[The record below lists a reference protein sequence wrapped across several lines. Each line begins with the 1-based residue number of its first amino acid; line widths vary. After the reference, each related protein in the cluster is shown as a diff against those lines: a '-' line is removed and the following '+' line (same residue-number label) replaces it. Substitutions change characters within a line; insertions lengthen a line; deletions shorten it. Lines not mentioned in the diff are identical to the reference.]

1 MLATIILFSLLET
14 RHLQSLEEVLGTAR
28 SALVLLSSRPALDS
42 MASLIIGFTFYTH
55 SLLILLCLFK
65 LLLEIVDRT
74 SVRNVL
80 LGGDVEFLLQLLDIL
95 FEVLYFDLKSRD
107 LFSLDPSLANLAL

>member
-1 MLATIILFSLLET
+1 MHTAPDSNLGISLGGIEVFDLLVDFLESYFRVTFRSVQRYFTKLVSAWVIWILHE
-14 RHLQSLEEVLGTAR
+14 
-28 SALVLLSSRPALDS
+28 
-42 MASLIIGFTFYTH
+42 
-55 SLLILLCLFK
+55 LILLCLFK